1 MLYNVKAIY
10 KLLKAKTMKSN
21 SIYKL
26 FSRYILVILL
36 ILSSHSFAQEKM
48 IDQSK
53 TENKEIAFLLF
64 DNYETLDVFG
74 PVEIFGRLADKY
86 TLKFYSLE
94 GGLIK
99 NTHKVSVM
107 TEKLTAATKTPYMFL
122 IPGGMG
128 TRKEVDN
135 EVLINLIKEI
145 SNSSDYVLTV
155 CTGSALLAKSGLL
168 DDKQATSNKRAFSWV
183 VTNGPNVIWDKKARW
198 KVDGKYY
205 TSSGVSAGMDMAL
218 GFLADRHGVD
228 FARNLALEIEYNW
241 IEDKDNDTF
250 KAK

>member
-1 MLYNVKAIY
+1 MAILILLSCGSLFGQEKAIDY
-10 KLLKAKTMKSN
+10 PKK
-21 SIYKL
+21 
-26 FSRYILVILL
+26 
-36 ILSSHSFAQEKM
+36 
-48 IDQSK
+48 
-53 TENKEIAFLLF
+53 ENKEIAFLLF

-74 PVEIFGRLADKY
+74 PVEIFGRLVDKY

-99 NTHKVSVM
+99 NRHKVSVM
-107 TEKLTAATKTPYMFL
+107 TEKLTTSISTPYMLL
-122 IPGGMG
+122 IPGGLG

-135 EVLINLIKEI
+135 EVLIDRIKKI
-145 SNSSDYVLTV
+145 ANSSDYVFTV

-168 DDKQATSNKRAFSWV
+168 DDRNATSNKRAFSWV
-183 VTNGPNVIWDKKARW
+183 VTNGPDVIWDKEARW

-218 GFLADRHGVD
+218 GFLADRHGIE
-228 FARNLALEIEYNW
+228 FARNVAFEIEYNW
-241 IEDKDNDTF
+241 IENKDNDSF